1 MNSLKQPDAKSSLLS
16 GSMFSQEQYANL
28 LQTAF
33 ETKNTKAIDQ
43 LLALKENG
51 MQNKR

>member
-1 MNSLKQPDAKSSLLS
+1 MNSLKQAPDEKSSLLS
-16 GSMFSQEQYANL
+16 SSMFSRQQYAHL
-28 LQTAF
+28 LQTAC

-51 MQNKR
+51 MQKK